1 MNVPC
6 AAVSAPPSVPAT
18 ADGASFDTDLA
29 ALARDLQQWRAECAA
44 EPPSPDDFPPLDAQ
58 ALGQGSFFFAM
69 DFILGALAFPNGR
82 PLMDDSWLW
91 LVIVMSTLVLA
102 LGCGFFLGVIKA
114 HGLHQQRF
122 WRALRQSMGSAD
134 PCALTLMREMLNRD
148 LKAARRLEVYA
159 LPVLIAAKDRF
170 SLTEETLRTRVS
182 LFFGNPSLLVLA
194 GLLGATWNSWKDYW
208 AHGGTLTLILVTGS
222 FGLFL
227 LSLYGAKLNLSLP
240 DLTRCRTLL
249 TLEIARR
256 SAATIHSHQDR

>member
-1 MNVPC
+1 V
-6 AAVSAPPSVPAT
+6 A

-29 ALARDLQQWRAECAA
+29 ALAQDLQQWRAECAA
-44 EPPSPDDFPPLDAQ
+44 EPPSPDDFPPLDAR

-82 PLMDDSWLW
+82 PLMDDSWPW
-91 LVIVMSTLVLA
+91 FVIVTSTLVLA
-102 LGCGFFLGVIKA
+102 FGLGFFLGVIKA
-114 HGLHQQRF
+114 HGLHERRF
-122 WRALRQSMGSAD
+122 WRALRQSTGSAD
-134 PCALTLMREMLNRD
+134 PFALTLMREMLDRD

-159 LPVLIAAKDRF
+159 LPVLIAAKERF
-170 SLTEETLRTRVS
+170 SLTEETLRARVN

-194 GLLGATWNSWKDYW
+194 GLLGATWSSWKDYW
-208 AHGGTLTLILVTGS
+208 AHDGTVTFLLVAGS

-227 LSLYGAKLNLSLP
+227 LSLYGAKLNFSLP

-256 SAATIHSHQDR
+256 SAATIPSHHGR